1 MERTAASL
9 GRRARFDK
17 PLPTLLVFTDP
28 VRTPDPEALART
40 LGPGAAL
47 VYRAFGAVEA
57 EPLAQRLRAIL
68 AARGAM
74 LLIGADADLAVRVG
88 ADGVHLP
95 QRLAGRALGMKGRFR
110 LVTAAA
116 HSLRAAR
123 VPGPDAVVVSA
134 VFPSHS
140 PSAGPPMGP
149 VRFAA
154 LARAAGRPV
163 YALGGVTNETAR
175 RLVSTGAAGLAGI
188 EAFRT

>member
-1 MERTAASL
+1 M
-9 GRRARFDK
+9 
-17 PLPTLLVFTDP
+17 FTDP
-28 VRTPDPEALART
+28 VRTPDPEALARN
-40 LGPGAAL
+40 LPVDAAL
-47 VYRAFGAVEA
+47 VYRSFGAPDA
-57 EPLAQRLRAIL
+57 EPMARRLQTIVAG
-68 AARGAM
+68 RGGL
-74 LLIGADADLAVRVG
+74 LLIGADADLATRVG

-95 QRLAGRALGMKGRFR
+95 QRLAGAAQGMRGRFR

-134 VFPSHS
+134 VFASNS

-188 EAFRT
+188 DGFRT

>member
-9 GRRARFDK
+9 GRRARLRK

-28 VRTPDPEALART
+28 VRTPDPEALARG
-40 LGPGAAL
+40 LSPGAAL
-47 VYRAFGAVEA
+47 VYRSFGAPGAEA
-57 EPLAQRLRAIL
+57 TARRLQAIL
-68 AARGAM
+68 FARGAL
-74 LLIGADADLAVRVG
+74 LLIGADAGLATRVG

-95 QRLAGRALGMKGRFR
+95 ERLAARAQGMRGRFR

-134 VFPSHS
+134 VFPSS
-140 PSAGPPMGP
+140 SASAGAPMGP

-154 LARAAGRPV
+154 LVRAAGRPV

-175 RLVSTGAAGLAGI
+175 RLLSTGAAGLAGI

>member
-9 GRRARFDK
+9 GRRARLRK

-28 VRTPDPEALART
+28 VRTPDPEALARG
-40 LGPGAAL
+40 LSPGAAL
-47 VYRAFGAVEA
+47 VYRFGAPGAEA
-57 EPLAQRLRAIL
+57 TARRLQAIL
-68 AARGAM
+68 FARGAL
-74 LLIGADADLAVRVG
+74 LLIGADAGLATRVG

-95 QRLAGRALGMKGRFR
+95 ERLAARAQGMRGRFR

-134 VFPSHS
+134 VFPSS
-140 PSAGPPMGP
+140 SASAGAPMGP

-154 LARAAGRPV
+154 LVRAAGRPV

-175 RLVSTGAAGLAGI
+175 RLLSTGAAGLAGI

>member
-9 GRRARFDK
+9 GRRARLRK

-28 VRTPDPEALART
+28 ARTPDPEALART
-40 LGPGAAL
+40 IPPGGAL
-47 VYRAFGAVEA
+47 VYRSFGAPGAEA
-57 EPLAQRLRAIL
+57 MARRLRAIL
-68 AARGAM
+68 AARGVL
-74 LLIGADADLAVRVG
+74 LLIGADADLAARVG

-95 QRLAGRALGMKGRFR
+95 ERLAGRALGMRGRFR

-123 VPGPDAVVVSA
+123 TPGPDAVVVSA
-134 VFPSHS
+134 VFPSNS
-140 PSAGPPMGP
+140 PSAAQPMGP
-149 VRFAA
+149 LRFAA
-154 LARAAGRPV
+154 LVRAAGRPV

-175 RLVSTGAAGLAGI
+175 RLRSTGAAGLAGI

>member
-9 GRRARFDK
+9 GRRARLRK
-17 PLPTLLVFTDP
+17 PLPTLLAFTDP
-28 VRTPDPEALART
+28 RRTPDPEALART
-40 LGPGAAL
+40 ILPGEAL
-47 VYRAFGAVEA
+47 VYRSFGAPDA
-57 EPLAQRLRAIL
+57 ETQARRLQAIL
-68 AARGAM
+68 ASRGAL
-74 LLIGADADLAVRVG
+74 LLIGADVDLAVRVG

-95 QRLAGRALGMKGRFR
+95 ERLAGQALGLRGRFR

-123 VPGPDAVVVSA
+123 TPGPDAVVVSA
-134 VFPSHS
+134 VFPSRS

-154 LARAAGRPV
+154 LVRAAGRPV

-188 EAFRT
+188 EGFRT

>member
-1 MERTAASL
+1 M
-9 GRRARFDK
+9 
-17 PLPTLLVFTDP
+17 FTDP
-28 VRTPDPEALART
+28 VRTPDPEALARA
-40 LGPGAAL
+40 LPDEAAL
-47 VYRAFGAVEA
+47 VYRSFGAPEA
-57 EPLAQRLRAIL
+57 EAIARRLQAIVAL
-68 AARGAM
+68 RGGL
-74 LLIGADADLAVRVG
+74 LLIGADADLATRVG

-95 QRLAGRALGMKGRFR
+95 QRLAGTAQGMKGRFR

-123 VPGPDAVVVSA
+123 VAGPDAVVVSA
-134 VFPSHS
+134 VFPSDS
-140 PSAGPPMGP
+140 PSAAPPMGP

-175 RLVSTGAAGLAGI
+175 RLRSTGAAGLAGI